1 MPNPQKDEKNP
12 RIAPEKTR
20 PIGPPASWPADKPQ
34 PSQKT
39 QPGSPG
45 KSKESCNPCNPK
57 KPCG

>member
-45 KSKESCNPCNPK
+45 KSKEPCNPK